1 MIHREQLIV
10 FSVAVALLPAIAAL
24 VAPAA
29 PGNPPAP
36 TGAQK
41 TAQAP
46 VNHHEPSQ
54 VQSSSPA
61 SPPATRQIGR
71 KPELTPAQRDEDFK
85 KRFAKVR
92 MSGHFT
98 LDGQENDRF
107 QKEEYVVTGATKL
120 GDGDLWAIT
129 ARIKFNDVDV
139 AVPVPVQVKW
149 AGDTPVIVLDKVSIP
164 GLGTFSARVVLDES
178 RYAGTWSHDEKG
190 GHMFGTIMPA
200 GDEPAETQSTETP
213 SP

>member
-1 MIHREQLIV
+1 MINQEKVLV
-10 FSVAVALLPAIAAL
+10 FSVAVALLPAIAGL
-24 VAPAA
+24 VALAA

-36 TGAQK
+36 PEAQK

-46 VNHHEPSQ
+46 EYPQEPPQ
-54 VQSSSPA
+54 VQGSSTTSL
-61 SPPATRQIGR
+61 SATRQTGP

-85 KRFAKVR
+85 KRFANVR

-98 LDGQENDRF
+98 LDGQENAKL
-107 QKEEYVVTGATKL
+107 QKEEYVITGATKL
-120 GDGDLWAIT
+120 GNGDLWAIT

-164 GLGTFSARVVLDES
+164 GLGTFSARVLLDED
-178 RYAGTWSHDEKG
+178 RYAGTWTHDEKG
-190 GHMFGTIMPA
+190 GHMFGTITPA
-200 GDEPAETQSTETP
+200 EDQPAETQPTENS